1 MVLTLWSS
9 CLRSSRPTARLA
21 KGSKRLAAHQAGSV
35 LLEHPIIVVRDEGAV
50 DLIGPP
56 DARSHL
62 RPIVRG
68 IPKNETDLQRRFRQA
83 ADATQEWNQAFWAA
97 HNGSFLLVGMADAEF
112 RGLTGGFLQKKAQF
126 VKERTCEAKPQLNA
140 DEMSEF
146 YREFLN
152 ANWQNHV
159 KYNFEW
165 YRRNFALLGLALRV
179 SLEGRFRLK
188 YMTNSC

>member
-97 HNGSFLLVGMADAEF
+97 HNGSFLL
-112 RGLTGGFLQKKAQF
+112 KKAQF

-188 YMTNSC
+188 YI